1 MSNAHENINSLLTES
16 SFEDLLT
23 KILDSPQIEG
33 EELSMLKS
41 AYSEPRG
48 YAELDML
55 NMLLDNPYQGKFS
68 GRFGIPVGKNNFLEL
83 LINQYTREGLP
94 QDFGFKFSKGFK

>member
-1 MSNAHENINSLLTES
+1 MSNAHENIDGLITNILEKES
-16 SFEDLLT
+16 
-23 KILDSPQIEG
+23 
-33 EELSMLKS
+33 SMLKRH
-41 AYSEPRG
+41 YSEPRG

-94 QDFGFKFSKGFK
+94 QELGIKFSKGF